1 MGFKSF
7 TSYGSQVA
15 LSKKLEYLLVSV
27 LENST
32 ITFSQTSGTCYFLI
46 CSGGGGGAQNIR
58 GAGNGGG
65 VNLGSFIPRLNTAYS
80 VVIGA
85 GGLGATNPTQDTS
98 LKIVGNDGS
107 ESSAFGITVS
117 GGAGGGT
124 GTFGPSGKCGALST
138 VSGGTGV
145 NNNTKNFGGAGSGFD
160 GNTYA
165 NGPIISS
172 KTGVDGMYQF
182 GGGGCDGGYSGG
194 NYGGVGPNQIGS
206 PPNSGGGG
214 GSGSQSRGV
223 LGTSGGSGIVLLAVL
238 TSENKYV
245 IS

>member
-1 MGFKSF
+1 VLMSF
-7 TSYGSQVA
+7 LTAGNIFSA
-15 LSKKLEYLLVSV
+15 IN
-27 LENST
+27 NSAYT
-32 ITFSQTSGTCYFLI
+32 IIVVKANSNITFSQTSGTCYFLI

-65 VNLGSFIPRLNTAYS
+65 VNLGSFTPTLNNAYS

-85 GGLGATNPTQDTS
+85 GGLGATNPNRDTS
-98 LKIVGNDGS
+98 LVIVGNDGGA
-107 ESSAFGITVS
+107 SSAFGVSVS

-124 GTFGPSGKCGALST
+124 GNFGPSGKCGPLST
-138 VSGGTGV
+138 VTGGTGV
-145 NNNTKNFGGAGSGFD
+145 NNNTSNFGGAAGGFD
-160 GNTYA
+160 AHKYA

-172 KTGVDGMYQF
+172 KTGVDGMFQF
-182 GGGGCDGGYSGG
+182 GGSGCDGGYAGG
-194 NYGGVGPNQIGS
+194 NYGGADAYGTGS

-214 GSGSQSRGV
+214 GSGSQSRSI
-223 LGTSGGSGIVLLAVL
+223 LGTPGGSGIVLLAVL